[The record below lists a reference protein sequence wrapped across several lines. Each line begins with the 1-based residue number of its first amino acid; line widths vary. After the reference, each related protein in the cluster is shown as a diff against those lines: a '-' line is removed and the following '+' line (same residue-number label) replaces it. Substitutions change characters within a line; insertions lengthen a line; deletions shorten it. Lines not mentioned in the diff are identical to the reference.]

1 MEDLYIYIIYK
12 KMKNKLLPCCFY
24 DEDAASMALPRGHA
38 ASTYE
43 SP

>member
-1 MEDLYIYIIYK
+1 MEDFYIYYIK
-12 KMKNKLLPCCFY
+12 KEKKLLPCCFY
-24 DEDAASMALPRGHA
+24 DEDAISMALPRGHA